1 MKLLFVNS
9 AYPKECYSQLNRDAQ
24 SFLQVPSDVFQW
36 AVIDGLERNG
46 IDYTL
51 ACTPALP
58 AWPRYRRLVTPRGE
72 MKVEG
77 KARGHYLRYC
87 APPVLNQKT
96 WRIALKHY
104 AHNWCEKNKNE
115 DRLIIICYTQQA
127 DRLGPAIELKK
138 RFPNLVVAPIITD
151 LIDNAMDFAA
161 NRTFAKKIQVAL
173 EKRAEKNLFQNVDK
187 FILLTRLMTDCIPE
201 AEGRYMV
208 MEGVASWE
216 SIAPRAPLIKND
228 DVRSLLYTGT
238 FQEFG
243 GLRMLVDAFLQ
254 TRDSR
259 FRLILCGQGVLRDY
273 VERAADSDSR
283 IIYKGMVSHDEVV
296 RLQRECTV
304 LVNPRLPNGG
314 ITKYSFPSKTMEY
327 MSSLTPMM
335 GYHLEGIP
343 EEYYPLMYTP
353 KDLTQESLTNCI
365 NETLSLPLETL
376 QEKANNA
383 FQFVA
388 QNKNS
393 VEQVRRMIEFLI

>member
-1 MKLLFVNS
+1 MD
-9 AYPKECYSQLNRDAQ
+9 SQGH
-24 SFLQVPSDVFQW
+24 LQVPSDVFQW
-36 AVIDGLERNG
+36 AVIDGLERND

-58 AWPRYRRLVTPRGE
+58 AWPRYHKFITPSGE
-72 MKVEG
+72 MKVNG
-77 KARGHYLRYC
+77 KIRGDYLRYC
-87 APPVLNQKT
+87 TAPVLNQKT
-96 WRIALKHY
+96 WRVALKHY
-104 AHNWCEKNKNE
+104 ARNWCKKNKSE

-127 DRLGPAIELKK
+127 DRLGPAIELKR

-161 NRTFAKKIQVAL
+161 NRTFVKRIQMAF
-173 EKRAEKNLFQNVDK
+173 EKRAEKKLFQKVDK
-187 FILLTRLMTDCIPE
+187 FILLSRQMTDCIPE
-201 AEGRYMV
+201 AEGRYAV
-208 MEGVASWE
+208 VEGIASWE
-216 SIAPRAPLIKND
+216 SIAPRAPFVKNGEI
-228 DVRSLLYTGT
+228 RSLLYTGT

-243 GLRMLVDAFLQ
+243 GLRMLVDSFLQ

-273 VERAADSDSR
+273 VEKAADSDSR

-296 RLQRECTV
+296 RLQRESTV
-304 LVNPRLPNGG
+304 LVNPRRPNGG

-343 EEYYPLMYTP
+343 EEYYPFMYTP
-353 KDLTQESLTNCI
+353 KDLTQEALTECI
-365 NETLSLPLETL
+365 NETLSLPLEIL

-388 QNKNS
+388 QSKNS
-393 VEQVRRMIEFLI
+393 VEQVRRMIEFLT